1 MRPSLLLLPSL
12 LGSVWASPTPSPF
25 DDPSLIELG
34 RRAAAAGQPTI
45 NATQCYVTL
54 KGDPGFGSFQVGTAT
69 GTMWIVWGIPGQA
82 GNKNGDNPVDI
93 VLRAGAS
100 VGAVNFVTNGYLNGF
115 PGSYN
120 SPQPSLDY
128 VKVTGTAASFQA
140 DVDFSNVPSLQ
151 QPQRFTTA
159 MRTTVN
165 GPFGPVTTY
174 PVGSGFLGMKIPE
187 PTAQNT
193 REVNGAF
200 YFTTGIP
207 RYIGTFTGSCFGM
220 VTLPLN
226 LA

>member
-1 MRPSLLLLPSL
+1 MRPSLLLLPSI
-12 LGSVWASPTPSPF
+12 LGSIWASPAPSPL

-34 RRAAAAGQPTI
+34 RRADVGQPTI
-45 NATQCYVTL
+45 NATQCYVTV
-54 KGDPGFGSFQVGTAT
+54 KGDPGFGSFQA
-69 GTMWIVWGIPGQA
+69 GIPGPA
-82 GNKNGDNPVDI
+82 GNKNGDNPVDL
-93 VLRAGAS
+93 VLRAGAGI
-100 VGAVNFVTNGYLNGF
+100 GAVNFVTNGYLNGF

-151 QPQRFTTA
+151 QPQHFTTA

-174 PVGSGFLGMKIPE
+174 PVGSGWLGMKIPE

-193 REVNGAF
+193 REVTGAF
-200 YFTTGIP
+200 YFITGLP